1 MGAEW
6 SPAVSGSND
15 CFTGNSIYV
24 EEKVYSG
31 NPSGHTG
38 VNYASVG
45 FTHDSVN
52 VHSAGKT
59 MEQENDFVPA
69 SGIGSNP
76 LCWKIYQFT

>member
-15 CFTGNSIYV
+15 CFTGNSVYV

-31 NPSGHTG
+31 NSFDHTCL
-38 VNYASVG
+38 NYASVG

-52 VHSAGKT
+52 DHSAGKT